1 MMITFADGKTPPVVD
16 QSRQDSIQVFQIQA
30 IYPHSEQ
37 THQDVCDSSG
47 EEDEGGDV
55 SRMFWDMGMKSFENF
70 FICFKVEPLS
80 LLTHEVVKERQRLE
94 TTINSLQ
101 PQIQEG
107 LAKIEDVQHEEQILK
122 AYETDMA
129 MLTNKVFKYT
139 GTLTKQRK
147 GNLEAHTVQMTTRV
161 IQELQRVNERLGGG
175 RKTSHGVRVQRCSL
189 IASNSFIKVSTSF
202 LLKL

>member
-1 MMITFADGKTPPVVD
+1 
-16 QSRQDSIQVFQIQA
+16 
-30 IYPHSEQ
+30 
-37 THQDVCDSSG
+37 
-47 EEDEGGDV
+47 
-55 SRMFWDMGMKSFENF
+55 MFWDMGMKSFENF

-107 LAKIEDVQHEEQILK
+107 LATIEDVHHEERILK
-122 AYETDMA
+122 EYETA
-129 MLTNKVFKYT
+129 MDLLTTKYT

-175 RKTSHGVRVQRCSL
+175 RKTSHGVRVHRCCTL
-189 IASNSFIKVSTSF
+189 KASNSFIKVSTSF

>member
-1 MMITFADGKTPPVVD
+1 M
-16 QSRQDSIQVFQIQA
+16 
-30 IYPHSEQ
+30 YPHSEQ

-47 EEDEGGDV
+47 EEDEGGAV
-55 SRMFWDMGMKSFENF
+55 SHMFWGMGMKSFENF
-70 FICFKVEPLS
+70 FTCFKVVEPLS

-107 LAKIEDVQHEEQILK
+107 LATIEDVHHEERI
-122 AYETDMA
+122 YETDRD
-129 MLTNKVFKYT
+129 MLTTKVFKYT

-161 IQELQRVNERLGGG
+161 IQELQRVHERLGGG
-175 RKTSHGVRVQRCSL
+175 RKTSHGVRVHRCCTL
-189 IASNSFIKVSTSF
+189 KASNSFIKVSTSF
-202 LLKL
+202 LVKL